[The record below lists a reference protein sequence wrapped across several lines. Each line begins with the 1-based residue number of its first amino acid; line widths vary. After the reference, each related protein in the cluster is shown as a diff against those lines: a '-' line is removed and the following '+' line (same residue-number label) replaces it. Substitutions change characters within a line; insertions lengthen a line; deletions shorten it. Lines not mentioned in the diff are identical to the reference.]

1 MTADIVQLAREA
13 IEAIADQMRRLA
25 RSPDIIDRYGEVCAD
40 LNRYHTREPLLAAE
54 VVRLTEQLAHLQEQ
68 AGEDSCA
75 DFIAK
80 ANADRDQL
88 KAELEAQLAAMTAEF
103 QEARNDARDACASRR
118 EMADQLAA
126 MTSECEKLR
135 AVVATQSDEL
145 VHYASEAGF
154 AKGRLYA
161 VTQAL
166 KEACDALESTSDR
179 AYCADVARQLRAVG
193 LEGDDVSKCVL
204 TDK

>member
-88 KAELEAQLAAMTAEF
+88 KAELEAQLAAMT
-103 QEARNDARDACASRR
+103 
-118 EMADQLAA
+118 
-126 MTSECEKLR
+126 SEREKLR

-154 AKGRLYA
+154 AKGRLYV

-179 AYCADVARQLRAVG
+179 RRAP
-193 LEGDDVSKCVL
+193 
-204 TDK
+204 